1 MAYQEVS
8 EQVEVLLRCDEQLQ
22 FTQEMLQRTE
32 IPDSLRIEI
41 QQQVDRIR
49 ERQQDP
55 NLYLAVVGEFSS
67 GKSTFINALLKDD
80 LLKTSA
86 LVATA
91 AATKI
96 RYGNALKVEVHF
108 SGSHVGVVTTQANS
122 EIVHLPWLPSSNGI
136 NIRHFVQMVTSE
148 EEVATDVV
156 DITIEHPSSFLTNR
170 IVIIDTPGTNANNSE
185 HGAITENVVRQEADL
200 AVIVIPATTPL
211 SQSLAG
217 FLGNALKPFLHRC
230 IFVVSRMDAIKPQEQ
245 SSLLQ
250 DLRSRL
256 VDKLGISPPI
266 LHSCSAQV
274 MLDTLNGEETVPE
287 YLQVWSE
294 RFTALEKIIIDRLN
308 RERILSIAESLIR
321 LLSQLFGQLDN
332 HLRSQWHQYE
342 TRQVEIKQETIP
354 NLPEFAAEQYA
365 ICERQLRNLISTY
378 LSRTAN
384 CVDAHRE
391 SVSNKIRTELFGVTS
406 EDTLTKFLKSQSE
419 NFLKEDQENLQ
430 KDLQILTQ
438 KIAEDAIDVGKIF
451 DQKFDEVY
459 RRLQSI
465 GGRLEANTNAGYDL
479 QLNPSNVA
487 VSAQSLTRKLD
498 SGDGTKMGIGATA
511 GVVLGSV
518 LLPGFGTLVGLAVG
532 TWASRFFMPT
542 LDERKQKLWE
552 QLRPSLDVY
561 FDTVKAQ
568 TQEAAMGYTHSL
580 ESSLKQRIDTYI
592 QKYKAIVEDLL
603 NEQKAELERLNQLQ
617 EFTQTDLAEIA
628 RRQQDL
634 LEKQQKLSVV
644 GAKSHINKDAC
655 ND

>member
-8 EQVEVLLRCDEQLQ
+8 ERVEVLLRCDEQLQ
-22 FTQEMLQRTE
+22 FTQEVLQRTE
-32 IPDSLRIEI
+32 IPDSLGIEI

-108 SGSHVGVVTTQANS
+108 SGPHAGVVTTQANS

-136 NIRHFVQMVTSE
+136 NIRHFVHMVTSE

-156 DITIEHPSSFLTNR
+156 DITIEYPGSFLANR
-170 IVIIDTPGTNANNSE
+170 IVIVDTPGTNANNSE

-200 AVIVIPATTPL
+200 AVIVIPATMPL
-211 SQSLAG
+211 SQSLAD
-217 FLGNALKPFLHRC
+217 FLGNALKPCLHRC

-274 MLDTLNGEETVPE
+274 MLDMLSGEETVLE
-287 YLQVWSE
+287 HLQVWSE

-308 RERILSIAESLIR
+308 RERILSIAESLVR
-321 LLSQLFGQLDN
+321 LLSQLFGQLDD
-332 HLRSQWHQYE
+332 HLRSQWHEYE

-354 NLPEFAAEQYA
+354 NLPQFTAEQYA
-365 ICERQLRNLISTY
+365 ICERQLRNFISTY

-406 EDTLTKFLKSQSE
+406 EDALTRFLKSQSE
-419 NFLKEDQENLQ
+419 NFLKEDQDNLQ
-430 KDLQILTQ
+430 KDLQPLTQ
-438 KIAEDAIDVGKIF
+438 KLSDDAIAVGKIF
-451 DQKFDEVY
+451 DQKFAEVY

-465 GGRLEANTNAGYDL
+465 GGRLEANTNARYSF
-479 QLNPSNVA
+479 QVNSSNVV
-487 VSAQSLTRKLD
+487 VSAQSLTQKLD
-498 SGDGTKMGIGATA
+498 SSDGTKMGLGAAA
-511 GVVLGSV
+511 GAMVGTV
-518 LLPGFGTLVGLAVG
+518 LLPVPGVGTLVGLAVG
-532 TWASRFFMPT
+532 SWASRFFMPS

-552 QLRPSLDVY
+552 QLRPGLDSY
-561 FDTVKAQ
+561 FDAVKAQ
-568 TQEAAMGYTHSL
+568 TQQAAMGYTQSL
-580 ESSLKQRIDTYI
+580 EASLKQRIDTYI
-592 QKYKAIVEDLL
+592 QKYKATVEDLL
-603 NEQKAELERLNQLQ
+603 CEQKAELKRLTELQ
-617 EFTQTDLAEIA
+617 ELTQTDLAEIE
-628 RRQQDL
+628 RRQKRLSEQR
-634 LEKQQKLSVV
+634 QKI
-644 GAKSHINKDAC
+644 AEINVISQ
-655 ND
+655 